1 MAFPKQTT
9 APKRTAIYGGRE
21 CALHGAVAGTPRTNG
36 AHCFKN
42 SRGAASV
49 VGARHCGL
57 LRTISNRSTKGV
69 TTQSRT
75 FNRCAKRAIA
85 PRDRSK
91 RTGRNTGVRTDGRR
105 FAGFTFF
112 PDKWEADTAHL
123 SDGAY
128 RAYHKILCFMWR
140 KGKDQ
145 SSMRNSEEA
154 LSVAIFGKKTRT
166 SALRKVMS
174 EIQNED
180 CPLLKVDGDWLVS
193 GGLRK
198 EYEKAIEANEKASK
212 ASGARWRG
220 DEQAMLGSKADGHTP
235 STAPIPKPSNP
246 QREID
251 KSPRFKRDD
260 LKQPARDLHL
270 ASDVLKEM
278 TDAEL
283 EITRTKMEFR
293 QYLRRPEWDAWLDAV
308 LRKLFACGGAAA
320 GLDVNDLLVEM
331 AKSVDPRRKRDHTQ
345 QPIRDYELVLG
356 KRITELCKRYGAK
369 PWPNFPERNRKC

>member
-1 MAFPKQTT
+1 M
-9 APKRTAIYGGRE
+9 
-21 CALHGAVAGTPRTNG
+21 
-36 AHCFKN
+36 
-42 SRGAASV
+42 
-49 VGARHCGL
+49 
-57 LRTISNRSTKGV
+57 
-69 TTQSRT
+69 
-75 FNRCAKRAIA
+75 
-85 PRDRSK
+85 
-91 RTGRNTGVRTDGRR
+91 RTDGRR

-198 EYEKAIEANEKASK
+198 EYEKAVEANEKASK

-220 DEQAMLGSKADGHTP
+220 DEQAMLGGKADGHTP
-235 STAPIPKPSNP
+235 STATIPKPSNP

-270 ASDVLKEM
+270 ASDVLREM

-283 EITRTKMEFR
+283 EVTRTKMEFR

-331 AKSVDPRRKRDHTQ
+331 AKSVDPRRKRDHST
-345 QPIRDYELVLG
+345 PAIRDYELVLG

-369 PWPNFPERNRKC
+369 PWPNFPERKSAC